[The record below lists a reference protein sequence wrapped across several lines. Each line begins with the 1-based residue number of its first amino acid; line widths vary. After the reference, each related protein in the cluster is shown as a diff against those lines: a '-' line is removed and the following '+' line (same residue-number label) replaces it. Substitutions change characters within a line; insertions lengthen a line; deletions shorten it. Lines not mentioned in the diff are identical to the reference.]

1 MRFSA
6 PVSAA
11 VAVIVSVT
19 LLGTSEAPAETVNLY
34 SARKEALIRPLL
46 NAFTVATGI
55 DVRTVT
61 ANGGQLHQR
70 LIAEGENSPADVLL
84 TVDAGNLWRAAADGL
99 LRSIRSERLEASIP
113 AEYRDPDGQWF
124 GLSLRARAVVYSKDR
139 VGWEQLARNLAGYMN
154 LADPVWRGKIT
165 VRSSSNIYNQSLLA
179 AIIGNYG
186 PEAAEEWVRGL
197 VSNLARPPSGGD
209 RDQIRAVAAGEADLA
224 IVNSYYYAA
233 LLESEESSSIA
244 NTAIY
249 FPADEEMGTH
259 VNVSGAG
266 VTRYAPH
273 PEAGV
278 ALIEYLAS
286 PEAQAIYAAVNH
298 EFPANPDV
306 DPSGTLAE
314 WGSFTADDLAVAE
327 FGRLNAEA
335 VRTADRAGWK

>member
-1 MRFSA
+1 MRF
-6 PVSAA
+6 PVLAFAA
-11 VAVIVSVT
+11 VAAVSVF
-19 LLGTSEAPAETVNLY
+19 LLSTSAQSAETVNLY
-34 SARKEALIRPLL
+34 SARKEVLIRPLL
-46 NAFTVATGI
+46 NAFTSVTGI
-55 DVRTVT
+55 EVKTVT
-61 ANGGQLHQR
+61 AKGGQLHQR
-70 LIAEGENSPADVLL
+70 LIAEGENSPADVFL

-113 AEYRDPDGQWF
+113 AQFRDSDGQWF
-124 GLSLRARAVVYSKDR
+124 GLSLRARAIVYATDR
-139 VGWEQLARNLAGYMN
+139 VTLDQMYTSLPGYVN
-154 LADPVWRGKIT
+154 LADAAWRGKIA
-165 VRSSSNIYNQSLLA
+165 VRSSSSIYNQSLLA

-224 IVNSYYYAA
+224 IVNSYYYAV
-233 LLESEESSSIA
+233 LLESEEGSSIA

-249 FPADEEMGTH
+249 FPADEQMGTH

-298 EFPANPDV
+298 EFPTNPDV
-306 DPSGTLAE
+306 SPSGTVAE
-314 WGSFTADDLAVAE
+314 WGGFTEDDLPVAE